1 MVESNLMPTG
11 RLISMILLA
20 IVWVVPQ
27 AAAIDIFGR
36 KKDDKGSA
44 RASLLQQEVMDF
56 SDAYTL
62 AMGQEI
68 DKYIRGQDDPQKR
81 LAAETWKTF
90 FDAAAMGIAA
100 GRDPSSNLLDMY
112 VFMKL
117 TSDATRR
124 YWVPEVFGE
133 GAAGLNAA
141 NAKLLGELENTLLEF
156 IDAGQKEEI
165 DSMIGRWRAEHR
177 DMVYVAGIRLR
188 DLAELRARRTGVRG
202 GPIPVLADMQ
212 KAVGEVDA
220 AVQVAERMMFYLERL
235 PQLASRQTSLAMAQ
249 AGAAPAILSVTE
261 SAENASQALASLP
274 GALNESVAT
283 NAAIIREILP
293 DIRLSL
299 EATQEVLASAER
311 LTSSDPGEE
320 TWEKDDVMQALDA
333 LTGSARAINATL
345 QQAEG
350 LLARAAQP
358 ETAAATASLL
368 QEVQDSGAGL
378 VDRAYYRGLQLLLLL
393 VAGQALIIWVVLRS
407 RRGPRL

>member
-1 MVESNLMPTG
+1 
-11 RLISMILLA
+11 MILLA

-27 AAAIDIFGR
+27 AAAIEIFGR

-68 DKYIRGQDDPQKR
+68 DKYIRGQDDPEKR
-81 LAAETWKTF
+81 LAAETWKTL

-188 DLAELRARRTGVRG
+188 DLAELRSRRTGVRG

>member
-1 MVESNLMPTG
+1 MPAG

-68 DKYIRGQDDPQKR
+68 DKYIRGQDDPEKR
-81 LAAETWKTF
+81 LAAETWKTL

-165 DSMIGRWRAEHR
+165 DAMIGRWRGEHR

-188 DLAELRARRTGVRG
+188 DLAELRSRRAGVHG

-235 PQLASRQTSLAMAQ
+235 PQLASRQTSLALAQ
-249 AGAAPAILSVTE
+249 AGAAPAILSVAE

-320 TWEKDDVMQALDA
+320 TWEKDDVMQALEG

>member
-1 MVESNLMPTG
+1 MPAK
-11 RLISMILLA
+11 RLLA
-20 IVWVVPQ
+20 IILSVIFAVAPR
-27 AAAIDIFGR
+27 AGAIDIFGR
-36 KKDDKGSA
+36 KKEDKSSA

-56 SDAYTL
+56 SDAYSL
-62 AMGQEI
+62 AIGQEV
-68 DKYIRGQDDPQKR
+68 DKYIRGQEDPQKR
-81 LAAETWKTF
+81 LAAETWKTLF
-90 FDAAAMGIAA
+90 AAAAMGIAA

-112 VFMKL
+112 VFMRL

-124 YWVPEVFGE
+124 YWVPEVFGDD
-133 GAAGLNAA
+133 AAGINAA
-141 NAKLLGELENTLLEF
+141 NAKLLRELEGTLLEF
-156 IDAGQKEEI
+156 IDAAQKEEI
-165 DSMIGRWRAEHR
+165 DAMIGRWRGEHS

-188 DLAELRARRTGVRG
+188 DLAELRSRRTGVRG

-235 PQLASRQTSLAMAQ
+235 PHLAAMQTSLALAQ

-283 NAAIIREILP
+283 NAVVIKEILP
-293 DIRLSL
+293 EVRISL
-299 EATQEVLASAER
+299 EATREVLAAAER
-311 LTSSDPGEE
+311 LTSTEPGGE
-320 TWEKDDVMQALDA
+320 TWEKGDVMLALDG
-333 LTGSARAINATL
+333 LTGSAREINATL

-350 LLARAAQP
+350 LLARATQP

-368 QEVQDSGAGL
+368 HEVQESGAGI

-393 VAGQALIIWVVLRS
+393 LAGQALIIWVVLRA
-407 RRGPRL
+407 RRG

>member
-1 MVESNLMPTG
+1 MPAK
-11 RLISMILLA
+11 RLLA
-20 IVWVVPQ
+20 IILSVIFAVAPR
-27 AAAIDIFGR
+27 AGAIDIFGR
-36 KKDDKGSA
+36 KKEDKSSA

-56 SDAYTL
+56 SDAYSL
-62 AMGQEI
+62 AIGQEV
-68 DKYIRGQDDPQKR
+68 DKYIRGQEDPQKR
-81 LAAETWKTF
+81 LAAETWKTLF
-90 FDAAAMGIAA
+90 AAAAMGIAA

-112 VFMKL
+112 VFMRL

-124 YWVPEVFGE
+124 YWVPEVFGDD
-133 GAAGLNAA
+133 AAGINAA
-141 NAKLLGELENTLLEF
+141 NAKLLRELEGTLLEF
-156 IDAGQKEEI
+156 IDAAQKEEI
-165 DSMIGRWRAEHR
+165 DAMIGRWRGEHS

-188 DLAELRARRTGVRG
+188 DLAELRSRRAGVRG

-235 PQLASRQTSLAMAQ
+235 PHLAAMQTSLALAQ

-283 NAAIIREILP
+283 NAVVIKEILP
-293 DIRLSL
+293 EVRISL
-299 EATQEVLASAER
+299 EATREVLAAAER
-311 LTSSDPGEE
+311 LTSAESGGE
-320 TWEKDDVMQALDA
+320 TWEKGDVMLALDG
-333 LTGSARAINATL
+333 LTGSAREINATL

-350 LLARAAQP
+350 LLARATQP

-368 QEVQDSGAGL
+368 HEVQESGAGI

-393 VAGQALIIWVVLRS
+393 LAGPALIIWVVLRA
-407 RRGPRL
+407 RRG

>member
-1 MVESNLMPTG
+1 MPAK
-11 RLISMILLA
+11 RLLATILLVTMA
-20 IVWVVPQ
+20 VAPR
-27 AAAIDIFGR
+27 AGAIDIFGR
-36 KKDDKGSA
+36 KKEDKSSA

-56 SDAYTL
+56 SDAYSL
-62 AMGQEI
+62 AIGQEV
-68 DKYIRGQDDPQKR
+68 DKYIRGQEDPQKR
-81 LAAETWKTF
+81 LAAETWKTLF
-90 FDAAAMGIAA
+90 SAAAMGIAA

-112 VFMKL
+112 VFMRL

-124 YWVPEVFGE
+124 YWVPEVFGDD
-133 GAAGLNAA
+133 AAGINAA
-141 NAKLLGELENTLLEF
+141 NAKLLGELEGTLLEF
-156 IDAGQKEEI
+156 IDAAQKEEI
-165 DSMIGRWRAEHR
+165 DAMIGRWRGEHS

-188 DLAELRARRTGVRG
+188 DLAELRSRRAGVRG

-235 PQLASRQTSLAMAQ
+235 PHLAAMQTSLALAQ

-283 NAAIIREILP
+283 NAVVIKEILP
-293 DIRLSL
+293 EVRISL
-299 EATQEVLASAER
+299 EATREVLAAAER
-311 LTSSDPGEE
+311 LTSTESGGE
-320 TWEKDDVMQALDA
+320 TWEKGDVMLALDG
-333 LTGSARAINATL
+333 LTGSAREINATL

-350 LLARAAQP
+350 LLARATQP

-368 QEVQDSGAGL
+368 HEVQESGAGI

-393 VAGQALIIWVVLRS
+393 LAGQALIIWVVLRA
-407 RRGPRL
+407 RRG

>member
-1 MVESNLMPTG
+1 MPAK
-11 RLISMILLA
+11 RLLA
-20 IVWVVPQ
+20 IILSVIFAVAPR
-27 AAAIDIFGR
+27 AGAIDIFGR
-36 KKDDKGSA
+36 KKEDKSSA

-56 SDAYTL
+56 SDAYSL
-62 AMGQEI
+62 AIGQEV
-68 DKYIRGQDDPQKR
+68 DKYIRGQEDPQKR
-81 LAAETWKTF
+81 LAAETWKTLF
-90 FDAAAMGIAA
+90 AAAAMGIAA

-112 VFMKL
+112 VFMRL

-124 YWVPEVFGE
+124 YWVPEVFGDD
-133 GAAGLNAA
+133 AAGINAA
-141 NAKLLGELENTLLEF
+141 NAKLLGELEGTLLEF
-156 IDAGQKEEI
+156 IDAAQKEEI
-165 DSMIGRWRAEHR
+165 DAMIGRWRGEHS

-188 DLAELRARRTGVRG
+188 DLAELRSRRAGVRG

-235 PQLASRQTSLAMAQ
+235 PHLAAMQTSLALAQ

-283 NAAIIREILP
+283 NAVVIKEILP
-293 DIRLSL
+293 EVRISL
-299 EATQEVLASAER
+299 EATREVLAAAER
-311 LTSSDPGEE
+311 LTSTESGGE
-320 TWEKDDVMQALDA
+320 TWEKGDVMLALDG
-333 LTGSARAINATL
+333 LTGSAREINATL

-350 LLARAAQP
+350 LLARATQP

-368 QEVQDSGAGL
+368 HEVQESGAGI

-393 VAGQALIIWVVLRS
+393 LAGQALIIWVVLRA
-407 RRGPRL
+407 RRG

>member
-1 MVESNLMPTG
+1 MPVK
-11 RLISMILLA
+11 RLLA
-20 IVWVVPQ
+20 IILSVIFAVAPR
-27 AAAIDIFGR
+27 AGAIDIFGR
-36 KKDDKGSA
+36 KKEDKSSA

-56 SDAYTL
+56 SDAYSL
-62 AMGQEI
+62 AIGQEV
-68 DKYIRGQDDPQKR
+68 DKYIRGQEDPQKR
-81 LAAETWKTF
+81 LAAETWKTLF
-90 FDAAAMGIAA
+90 AAAAMGIAA

-112 VFMKL
+112 VFMRL

-124 YWVPEVFGE
+124 YWVPEVFGDD
-133 GAAGLNAA
+133 AAGINAA
-141 NAKLLGELENTLLEF
+141 NAKLLRELEDTLLEF
-156 IDAGQKEEI
+156 IDAAQKEEI
-165 DSMIGRWRAEHR
+165 DAMIGRWRGEHS

-188 DLAELRARRTGVRG
+188 DLAELRSRRAGVRG

-235 PQLASRQTSLAMAQ
+235 PHLAAMQTSLALAQ

-283 NAAIIREILP
+283 NAVVIKEILP
-293 DIRLSL
+293 EVRISL
-299 EATQEVLASAER
+299 EATREVLAAAER
-311 LTSSDPGEE
+311 LTSTESGGE
-320 TWEKDDVMQALDA
+320 TWEKGDVMLALDG
-333 LTGSARAINATL
+333 LTGSAREINATL

-350 LLARAAQP
+350 LLARATQP

-368 QEVQDSGAGL
+368 HEVQESGAGI

-393 VAGQALIIWVVLRS
+393 LAGQALIIWVVLRA
-407 RRGPRL
+407 RRG

>member
-1 MVESNLMPTG
+1 MPAG

-68 DKYIRGQDDPQKR
+68 DKYIRGQDDPEKR
-81 LAAETWKTF
+81 LAAETWKTL

-165 DSMIGRWRAEHR
+165 DAMIGRWRGEHR

-188 DLAELRARRTGVRG
+188 DLAELRSRRAGVHG

-235 PQLASRQTSLAMAQ
+235 PQLASRQTSLALAQ
-249 AGAAPAILSVTE
+249 AGAAPAILSVAE

-320 TWEKDDVMQALDA
+320 TWEKDDVMQALEG

-393 VAGQALIIWVVLRS
+393 IAGQALIIWVVLRS